1 MIFFAEVPSLWH
13 EVYNRCLSVVIV
25 EVNLRSRP
33 LSQKLSLV
41 YWYTGR
47 RLYVSIV
54 LDSGIMITIRVCPRS
69 QEERESTCVAT
80 CHCCDTGI
88 RWWKYKIGF
97 GFCDPYEKNSMW
109 QFVIGK
115 LSTFEESRLGS
126 NLPTNGNY
134 HIQTQIFGGNLVL
147 VVPLFGV
154 RTKVNH
160 L

>member
-1 MIFFAEVPSLWH
+1 MNHLSRRLQWHDIPQVPGVCASVAGYTTVRPWVGCIALIRPISYPSTTVRGCCGWLAAARGA
-13 EVYNRCLSVVIV
+13 YNSCLSVVIV

-41 YWYTGR
+41 YWYTGH

-54 LDSGIMITIRVCPRS
+54 LDIGIMITIRVCPCS
-69 QEERESTCVAT
+69 QEERESTCVAK

-109 QFVIGK
+109 
-115 LSTFEESRLGS
+115 L
-126 NLPTNGNY
+126 
-134 HIQTQIFGGNLVL
+134 
-147 VVPLFGV
+147 
-154 RTKVNH
+154 
-160 L
+160 